1 MDHSPLSAGVTDAWL
16 ETLAN
21 LVAVRSPLAGAL
33 YQRLI
38 VRDEWSAD
46 QRAALVRLAPWV
58 GANATPKPAPAVAP
72 GEIAMGV
79 MGYHTA
85 DPSATSRNIGDWV
98 QTVSMSSHLIRR
110 ADVQFTGDP
119 ELVKVFEQLR
129 QSVPAENVIH
139 GPSARVSLIEF
150 NRDSTLY
157 DAIPQDMWA
166 FVFGWYMKRIYGG
179 REQFPLNPN
188 IRPLFISFHISS
200 GRTLTPAAVEYLKA
214 NGPIGCRDWHTV
226 RLLLAKGVPAYF
238 SGCVTTTIGGLFP
251 RAQIDASKPA
261 AFVDVGP
268 EHVEPGAVRLKNLD
282 DGLRE
287 RPLAASL
294 QQAVRRIDAYRND
307 YSRVVT
313 SRLHTFLPAESCGV
327 AVEWRPHKADDRR
340 FDGLIG
346 PTEAP
351 RELMRARITQI
362 VGALLDSILRGD
374 STEEVRQAYWAEVAP
389 DLAASKATIEDPS
402 KSYDYVGITKVHA
415 S

>member
-1 MDHSPLSAGVTDAWL
+1 VDHSPLSAGVTDAWL

-33 YQRLI
+33 YQRLV
-38 VRDEWSAD
+38 VRDEWTVD
-46 QRAALVRLAPWV
+46 QRAALVRLAAWV
-58 GANATPKPAPAVAP
+58 GANATPKPAPTVAP
-72 GEIAMGV
+72 GEIALGV

-110 ADVQFTGDP
+110 PDIEFVGDP

-129 QSVPAENVIH
+129 QGVPADKLID
-139 GPSARVSLIEF
+139 GPTARVSLVEF
-150 NRDSTLY
+150 NRDATLY
-157 DAIPQDMWA
+157 DAIPQGTWA
-166 FVFGWYMKRIYGG
+166 FIFGWFMKRIYGG

-188 IRPLFISFHISS
+188 LRPLFISFHISS

-214 NGPIGCRDWHTV
+214 NAPIGCRDWHTV

-251 RAQIDASKPA
+251 RAEVDRSKPE
-261 AFVDVGP
+261 AFVDVAP
-268 EHVEPGAVRLKNLD
+268 ALVEPGSVRLKNLD

-294 QQAVRRIDAYRND
+294 QQAVRRMDAYRNE

-327 AVEWRPHKADDRR
+327 EVQWQPHKPDDRR

-346 PTEAP
+346 PSEAP
-351 RELMRARITQI
+351 RDLMRARITQI
-362 VGALLDSILRGD
+362 VGALLDAVLRGD
-374 STEEVRQAYWAEVAP
+374 STEEVRDVYAAEVAP
-389 DLAASKATIEDPS
+389 DLAASKATAEDPS
-402 KSYDYVGITKVHA
+402 KPYDYVGITKVHVP
-415 S
+415 